1 LPEERGL
8 YQKMKV
14 GDELLFLAAL
24 LHGLAPSLIDSA
36 TGVKQLSLYVV
47 LWIVTPLAP
56 PPPMR

>member
-1 LPEERGL
+1 
-8 YQKMKV
+8 MKV